1 MLPWLLPFGPRKAVA
16 TRVSCPSLDK
26 ILRYFISAILNPSR
40 FVSFLGK
47 KEKEVLLD
55 RPDESS
61 EVGPVS
67 IAIPAGGTC
76 KASDNSASSAGDRTL
91 NDEVD
96 SLTHRRRRR
105 VMEEINTVTSGSSSS
120 RLPPPLRVS
129 GEGTSRINSGA
140 RLSSVPEA
148 SSWVFSYDN
157 EIPILENP
165 DSLAAIWRK
174 IRAEGCELPSLERM
188 RERDAYVRMVVANAK
203 AMEASNE
210 YAALM
215 ERRLANFA
223 SKEEIAGHLLLIQQL
238 RGELEVAREVERQ
251 HKAEI
256 EESKKNLAAAEAGKV
271 AIQSDLDS
279 MKEKHRRE
287 IEGRDRRARKDRHH
301 ARLSLAQEYDGVLAV
316 VKNKLEQK
324 KKETAAEIR
333 LQEAR
338 TRIET
343 LIEYNEGGFELEAEL
358 ERLKDLEVLLKVD
371 YGLASV
377 SDPSLS
383 CLDLP
388 GISGDSLCVRG
399 TQVLCSQLRRH
410 LVAPLVATR
419 RDEPPRN
426 LLFVVFIGKSRDND
440 NESLTI
446 IVTHSHIQNQSIA
459 RSVRFFAAMDIGNKL
474 QLIFLSIVYVC
485 STGGSFTH
493 PWFPWFPW
501 FNKGIAFTM
510 TERDRLLPSSAMDSE
525 HQIQRSMT
533 DLKRMEE
540 QARDGLSDPNALA
553 KWRILLQDRS
563 ETIQEEC
570 IFSAE
575 DRGGMMS
582 MGYNYPAEQPDS
594 GSWISRD
601 SWNGAID

>member
-1 MLPWLLPFGPRKAVA
+1 MSLLR
-16 TRVSCPSLDK
+16 
-26 ILRYFISAILNPSR
+26 
-40 FVSFLGK
+40 
-47 KEKEVLLD
+47 
-55 RPDESS
+55 
-61 EVGPVS
+61 PVS

-174 IRAEGCELPSLERM
+174 IRAEGSTPFSGRIA
-188 RERDAYVRMVVANAK
+188 RRDTYVRM

-223 SKEEIAGHLLLIQQL
+223 S
-238 RGELEVAREVERQ
+238 
-251 HKAEI
+251 
-256 EESKKNLAAAEAGKV
+256 
-271 AIQSDLDS
+271 
-279 MKEKHRRE
+279 
-287 IEGRDRRARKDRHH
+287 
-301 ARLSLAQEYDGVLAV
+301 
-316 VKNKLEQK
+316 
-324 KKETAAEIR
+324 
-333 LQEAR
+333 
-338 TRIET
+338 
-343 LIEYNEGGFELEAEL
+343 
-358 ERLKDLEVLLKVD
+358 
-371 YGLASV
+371 
-377 SDPSLS
+377 
-383 CLDLP
+383 
-388 GISGDSLCVRG
+388 
-399 TQVLCSQLRRH
+399 
-410 LVAPLVATR
+410 
-419 RDEPPRN
+419 
-426 LLFVVFIGKSRDND
+426 
-440 NESLTI
+440 
-446 IVTHSHIQNQSIA
+446 
-459 RSVRFFAAMDIGNKL
+459 NKL

-553 KWRILLQDRS
+553 KWRILLQDRTKRNVFLALKIVV
-563 ETIQEEC
+563 E
-570 IFSAE
+570 
-575 DRGGMMS
+575 
-582 MGYNYPAEQPDS
+582 
-594 GSWISRD
+594 
-601 SWNGAID
+601 

>member
-1 MLPWLLPFGPRKAVA
+1 M
-16 TRVSCPSLDK
+16 
-26 ILRYFISAILNPSR
+26 
-40 FVSFLGK
+40 
-47 KEKEVLLD
+47 
-55 RPDESS
+55 
-61 EVGPVS
+61 
-67 IAIPAGGTC
+67 
-76 KASDNSASSAGDRTL
+76 
-91 NDEVD
+91 
-96 SLTHRRRRR
+96 
-105 VMEEINTVTSGSSSS
+105 
-120 RLPPPLRVS
+120 
-129 GEGTSRINSGA
+129 
-140 RLSSVPEA
+140 
-148 SSWVFSYDN
+148 
-157 EIPILENP
+157 
-165 DSLAAIWRK
+165 
-174 IRAEGCELPSLERM
+174 
-188 RERDAYVRMVVANAK
+188 
-203 AMEASNE
+203 
-210 YAALM
+210 
-215 ERRLANFA
+215 
-223 SKEEIAGHLLLIQQL
+223 
-238 RGELEVAREVERQ
+238 
-251 HKAEI
+251 
-256 EESKKNLAAAEAGKV
+256 
-271 AIQSDLDS
+271 
-279 MKEKHRRE
+279 
-287 IEGRDRRARKDRHH
+287 
-301 ARLSLAQEYDGVLAV
+301 
-316 VKNKLEQK
+316 
-324 KKETAAEIR
+324 
-333 LQEAR
+333 
-338 TRIET
+338 
-343 LIEYNEGGFELEAEL
+343 
-358 ERLKDLEVLLKVD
+358 
-371 YGLASV
+371 
-377 SDPSLS
+377 
-383 CLDLP
+383 
-388 GISGDSLCVRG
+388 LCVRG